1 MNSSNSNSGR
11 ISLYVR
17 LIGILWEEKYRNMIE
32 TKDKSHKIAQD
43 YCKPLVEEVSK

>member
-17 LIGILWEEKYRNMIE
+17 LIGILWEEKYRNIE

-43 YCKPLVEEVSK
+43 YYKPLVEEVSK